1 VTILGCYDRHVGEL
15 PGWVVDDVASV
26 RAEVAEWRDLT
37 PAERWKLARQ
47 CARDAMWAVRVS
59 GRATAILEHEDPVP
73 QSTLDAL
80 ARLRREAG
88 WPDGGR

>member
-1 VTILGCYDRHVGEL
+1 MFEL

-37 PAERWKLARQ
+37 PEERWRLAAS
-47 CARDAMWAVRVS
+47 CARDAIWAAKAS
-59 GRATAILEHEDPVP
+59 GRAEQILAYEDPLPESSVR
-73 QSTLDAL
+73 AL

-88 WPDGGR
+88 WPRADR